1 MKNKK
6 ILIIAY
12 VFPPIAYAGT
22 YRTLRLCKHL
32 VRLNYEVTV
41 LTIAIQPDLHND
53 YSLLEKI
60 GDKVKIVR
68 TRTIDPWRSYQRIK
82 VTLNKSLMGRLL
94 NKVFSRIIY
103 LFSLPDH
110 MIGWVPFALPVA
122 IKLNRRERFNIVYT
136 SSPPHSQQL
145 IGWMLKLLLRKK
157 WVADLRDPVLENV
170 GNSEINRLE
179 YFLLNHLERRILY
192 NAAVVVANTRTA
204 QETNQRKYPHSDI
217 RLIYNSFDQDEF
229 RDLPNKKFGRFTVSH
244 IGSIY
249 QFRKVDHIFTAINTL
264 DKEGKIT
271 PENFRLLFVGFNEPG
286 LVEEVKRFGVQKY
299 VEIRE
304 MVEHNEA
311 LRLMARSHLLLL
323 IKGFGQ
329 NSGAQIPGKL
339 FEYLGTGNKV
349 LCIAPRESEAA
360 RIVLREQA
368 GFVSGDN
375 PRELEEI
382 LKGELE
388 YHRNGGTKREQKN
401 QIKKNSFS
409 SQQMADK
416 FHEIFQSI

>member
-32 VRLNYEVTV
+32 LQLNYDITV
-41 LTIAIQPDLHND
+41 LTIAEQPDLHND
-53 YSLLEKI
+53 FSLLGRISEKI
-60 GDKVKIVR
+60 KIVR
-68 TRTIDPWRSYQRIK
+68 TWTIDPWRSYQK
-82 VTLNKSLMGRLL
+82 VKATLVKFPGGRLL

-122 IKLNRRERFNIVYT
+122 IKLDRREKFDIVYT

-157 WVADLRDPVLENV
+157 WVADLRDPVLDNV

-179 YFLLNHLERRILY
+179 YFLLNQLERRILY
-192 NAAVVVANTRTA
+192 NAAVVVANTRNA
-204 QETNQRKYPHSDI
+204 QETIQQKYPHSDI

-229 RDLPNKKFGRFTVSH
+229 RDLPNKKFDRFTVSH

-249 QFRKVDHIFTAINTL
+249 QFRKVDHIFTAMTSL
-264 DKEGKIT
+264 DKEGRIT
-271 PENFRLLFVGFNEPG
+271 PDNFRLLFVGFNEPG
-286 LVEEVKRFGVQKY
+286 LYDEVKCFGLEKY
-299 VEIRE
+299 VEIKE
-304 MVEHNEA
+304 MVEHREA
-311 LRLMARSHLLLL
+311 LRLMAQSHLLLL
-323 IKGFGQ
+323 IKGFGR

-339 FEYLGTGNKV
+339 FEYLGTGNKI
-349 LCIAPRESEAA
+349 LCIAPKNSEAA
-360 RIVLREQA
+360 EIILQEQA
-368 GFVSGDN
+368 GFISEDDSHELIQILSK
-375 PRELEEI
+375 ELENQ
-382 LKGELE
+382 
-388 YHRNGGTKREQKN
+388 RNGRLKYEKQIQNKN
-401 QIKKNSFS
+401 TVFS
-409 SQQMADK
+409 SEQMALK
-416 FHEIFQSI
+416 FHEIFQSL